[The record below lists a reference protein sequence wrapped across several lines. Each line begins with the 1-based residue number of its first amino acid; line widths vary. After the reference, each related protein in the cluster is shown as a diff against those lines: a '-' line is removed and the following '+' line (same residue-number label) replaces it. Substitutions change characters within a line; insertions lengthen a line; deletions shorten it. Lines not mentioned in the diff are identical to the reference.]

1 MNNKWQDTSKFLQAN
16 IIIEG
21 RREKRWKREKKIHQ
35 SSIIVSFFTRVKL
48 LEKSWCDTSNS
59 DMKVVIG
66 CLVMPLALPEDS
78 GSPLLAGSWGTYT
91 NLFTL
96 LVYPNLYIYLVLIL
110 VL

>member
-1 MNNKWQDTSKFLQAN
+1 LRGGERKD
-16 IIIEG
+16 E
-21 RREKRWKREKKIHQ
+21 RERKKIHQ

-78 GSPLLAGSWGTYT
+78 GSPLLAGS
-91 NLFTL
+91 
-96 LVYPNLYIYLVLIL
+96 
-110 VL
+110 